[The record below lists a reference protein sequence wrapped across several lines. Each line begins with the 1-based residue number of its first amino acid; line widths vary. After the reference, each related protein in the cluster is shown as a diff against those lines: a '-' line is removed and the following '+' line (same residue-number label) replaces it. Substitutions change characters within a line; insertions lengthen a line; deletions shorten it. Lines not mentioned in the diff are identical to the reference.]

1 MRQMYLNKMLVTLS
15 ICSFLLC
22 GCGKEEEVIE
32 ETVTPTPVPVETTI
46 EVQIDPEVNI
56 EEHKGDTDIHVEQS
70 ETIPEDAYVTSEE
83 IETNK
88 TVEERL
94 FDITADDVEKM
105 SDADVKSYLHNLYM
119 YMSPEF
125 TEEDL
130 VWVQELTPEE
140 IKQAKQMLI
149 DGLNSED

>member
-1 MRQMYLNKMLVTLS
+1 MKQKSLSKMLVTLS
-15 ICSFLLC
+15 ICTFLLC

-46 EVQIDPEVNI
+46 EVQIEPEVNI

-83 IETNK
+83 IEANK

-94 FDITADDVEKM
+94 FDITAEDVSTM
-105 SDADVKSYLHNLYM
+105 SDDDFKSYLHDLYM

-130 VWVQELTPEE
+130 VWVQEMTPEE
-140 IKQAKQMLI
+140 VQQAKQMMI
-149 DGLNSED
+149 DEMNSED